1 LNIVIVDDD
10 LDIPHI
16 LAEILAS
23 SGYCVRVAHDGR
35 EGLKMLHERL
45 PDAVILDVEMPNL
58 TGPEMVCR
66 MIIEDLGMQNI
77 PVVLVSGI
85 VGLTDIARRVGTPYF
100 MEKPFDLDKLLA
112 ILQNALAE
120 KRPPVP
126 AWTP

>member
-1 LNIVIVDDD
+1 MNIIIVDDD

-23 SGYCVRVAHDGR
+23 LGHRVRVAHDGR
-35 EGLKMLHERL
+35 EGLEMLHEEL
-45 PDAVILDVEMPNL
+45 PDALILDVEMPKL
-58 TGPEMVCR
+58 TGPEMVYR
-66 MIIEDLGMQNI
+66 MIVEDLGMQNI

-100 MEKPFDLDKLLA
+100 MEKPFDLDRLLA

-126 AWTP
+126 A

>member
-1 LNIVIVDDD
+1 LNILIFDDD
-10 LDIPHI
+10 MDIPDI

-23 SGYCVRVAHDGR
+23 RGHRVRVAHDGR
-35 EGLKMLHERL
+35 QGLKMLHEEL
-45 PDAVILDVEMPNL
+45 PDAVILDVEMPKL
-58 TGPEMVCR
+58 TGPEMVYR

-85 VGLTDIARRVGTPYF
+85 VGLTDIARRAGTPYF
-100 MEKPFDLDKLLA
+100 MEKPFDLDRLLA